1 MTASRDTGVGTAAV
15 DPAADGRRRTGEGV
29 MDKSTVVKGALAL
42 LALKRLAKVTVVLA
56 VSAAVIKVLRAR
68 TA

>member
-1 MTASRDTGVGTAAV
+1 
-15 DPAADGRRRTGEGV
+15 